1 MLIFY
6 LLVVLGQTVQTE
18 QRKKKEGD
26 RQTKGEDRK
35 KDEIGLTKLVREDKT
50 GLTKLVC
57 PDCELTFS
65 GLNPLFIHA
74 TSDHYKDQ
82 MTGKYFGSIF
92 DPELSINKCFCCEF
106 ETTNW
111 ETYLIHIGRK
121 HKKIYSVME
130 REMAQKYKEVVFRVT
145 HENAL
150 DKNVTTK
157 DTVCFEVIDL
167 DH

>member
-1 MLIFY
+1 MF
-6 LLVVLGQTVQTE
+6 QTE
-18 QRKKKEGD
+18 QRKKKED
-26 RQTKGEDRK
+26 HRKTEEEVKK
-35 KDEIGLTKLVREDKT
+35 KDKSGLTNPVLEDKP
-50 GLTKLVC
+50 GSIKPVC
-57 PDCELTFS
+57 PDCGLTFS

-74 TSDHYKDQ
+74 TSDHYKAQ

-130 REMAQKYKEVVFRVT
+130 REMAQKYKEVVFKVT

-150 DKNVTTK
+150 NKNVTSK
-157 DTVCFEVIDL
+157 DPVCFEVIDR
-167 DH
+167 